1 MADNDSRPA
10 LGGGCP
16 LISVYDMNRAVAF
29 YRDQLGFDLVQH
41 APFVDAAEGH
51 YFHWA
56 WLRRGPA
63 QLMLNTA
70 YDANERPA
78 SVDAARQAAHADTCL
93 YFGCDDVDA
102 VHADL
107 VAHGV
112 QAEPP
117 KNAPYGMRQVFL
129 RDPDGYGLV
138 FQRSVAT

>member
-10 LGGGCP
+10 LTGGCP

-41 APFVDAAEGH
+41 APFVDAAEGR

-63 QLMLNTA
+63 ELMLNTA

-107 VAHGV
+107 VTHGV
-112 QAEPP
+112 QTEPP
-117 KNAPYGMRQVFL
+117 KNAPYGMRQVFV
-129 RDPDGYGLV
+129 RDPDGYNLV
-138 FQRSVAT
+138 FQAPVAA